1 MLSMINSRLP
11 GSLSGL
17 RTRFASEIQF
27 ARPKCLYITAPFSS
41 AAHDDTPERMA
52 KSQSQSQPKQSD
64 SVSRVSTP
72 PKPGTRRRTR
82 RRTIQSLDGGGGGGG
97 DDAIP
102 SLADFMHRTKVLK
115 QYRNFVRLA
124 RFVDGKDAANGS
136 SGADPGKLRAAL
148 EEVRLSYKLG
158 MKKDVDVL
166 SKSMS
171 YSEGERRLRELEAMV
186 GYSANT
192 RSKESNEISPESY
205 DSDSWINIQDEEDP
219 RGRVGLQWPWEQD
232 EGTSK

>member
-27 ARPKCLYITAPFSS
+27 ARPKCCLHITAPFSS
-41 AAHDDTPERMA
+41 ADHDDTERMA

-64 SVSRVSTP
+64 EDSISRVSTP
-72 PKPGTRRRTR
+72 PKQRTRRRTR
-82 RRTIQSLDGGGGGGG
+82 RRTIQSLDGG

>member
-27 ARPKCLYITAPFSS
+27 ARPKCPHITAPFSS
-41 AAHDDTPERMA
+41 AAQDDTTERMA

-82 RRTIQSLDGGGGGGG
+82 RRTIQSLDGGGG

-136 SGADPGKLRAAL
+136 SGADPGKIRAAL
-148 EEVRLSYKLG
+148 EEVRLSYQLG

-166 SKSMS
+166 SKSMA

-192 RSKESNEISPESY
+192 RSKESNEISLESY